1 MVKIMKVGKRIIHFF
16 SEKPHLQSSTDY
28 IFFLKEEE

>member
-1 MVKIMKVGKRIIHFF
+1 MVKIMKVGRRVIHFF
-16 SEKPHLQSSTDY
+16 SEKPHLHSFRDY